1 LSKNFLKLILLAMLI
16 AFPVSWW
23 LMNDWLQGFAYRIAI
38 TPFVFVTAGV
48 SVLMITLITISVQ
61 SIKAAMANPVKSLRT
76 E

>member
-1 LSKNFLKLILLAMLI
+1 
-16 AFPVSWW
+16 
-23 LMNDWLQGFAYRIAI
+23 MNDWLQGFAYRITIA
-38 TPFVFVTAGV
+38 PFVFVTAGV